1 MRALVEHGPAAQE
14 SSKRERTEGM
24 IWQLLNLRYRAKPQA
39 ETQRRSREFSTLL
52 GKKKAVRI
60 DRTAKH
66 TEQFARTE
74 KQL

>member
-1 MRALVEHGPAAQE
+1 
-14 SSKRERTEGM
+14 M